1 MELNKQLGQGGAGMH
16 TTAPGSA
23 AEALKAL
30 FGLRVSLVTGGAAN
44 AKLALADIRPGDTI
58 LAAHN
63 NNSGAFTDVTAS
75 TTIDNPNATG
85 TVTVGA
91 ATAGDSV
98 TIAGLT
104 YTLVAPG
111 TAIDAGDMTKLALVG
126 GQTAAVLAGRLAA
139 LVNAREDNR
148 TSPRGSSSR
157 PATPSTPKFWL
168 TKTRARA
175 PPSARPF
182 PRFRGTCWHTYCPT
196 IPISW
201 RLLAP
206 TNSKSWTSPKRKRPY
221 SSGRRT

>member
-111 TAIDAGDMTKLALVG
+111 TAIDAGDMAKLALVG
-126 GQTAAVLAGRLAA
+126 GQTAAALAGRLAA

-148 TSPRGSSSR
+148 TSKVKASANAAVITLTAVEEGTVGNAVALAETGNTFTISG
-157 PATPSTPKFWL
+157 ATLTGGTNTGGIKVNATTNQVVLYWL
-168 TKTRARA
+168 KK
-175 PPSARPF
+175 P
-182 PRFRGTCWHTYCPT
+182 
-196 IPISW
+196 
-201 RLLAP
+201 
-206 TNSKSWTSPKRKRPY
+206 
-221 SSGRRT
+221 

>member
-16 TTAPGSA
+16 TAAPGSA

-148 TSPRGSSSR
+148 TS
-157 PATPSTPKFWL
+157 KV
-168 TKTRARA
+168 KARA
-175 PPSARPF
+175 NAAVITLTAVEE
-182 PRFRGTCWHTYCPT
+182 GTVGNAVALAETGNTFT
-196 IPISW
+196 ISGAT
-201 RLLAP
+201 LTGG
-206 TNSKSWTSPKRKRPY
+206 TNTGGIKVNATTNQVVLYWLKKP
-221 SSGRRT
+221 

>member
-16 TTAPGSA
+16 TAAPGSA

-30 FGLRVSLVTGGAAN
+30 FGLKVSLIAGAA
-44 AKLALADIRPGDTI
+44 AGTKLNLADIRPGDVI

-63 NNSGAFTDVTAS
+63 NNSGAFTDVTAG

-111 TAIDAGDMTKLALVG
+111 TAIDAGGMTKLALVG
-126 GQTAAVLAGRLAA
+126 GQTAAALAGRLAA

-148 TSPRGSSSR
+148 TSKVKASANAAVITLTAVEEGTVGNAVALAETGNTFTISG
-157 PATPSTPKFWL
+157 ATLTGGTNTGGIKVSATTNQVVLYWL
-168 TKTRARA
+168 KK
-175 PPSARPF
+175 P
-182 PRFRGTCWHTYCPT
+182 
-196 IPISW
+196 
-201 RLLAP
+201 
-206 TNSKSWTSPKRKRPY
+206 
-221 SSGRRT
+221 

>member
-148 TSPRGSSSR
+148 TS
-157 PATPSTPKFWL
+157 KV
-168 TKTRARA
+168 KARA
-175 PPSARPF
+175 NAAVITLTAVEE
-182 PRFRGTCWHTYCPT
+182 GTVGNAVALAETGNTFT
-196 IPISW
+196 ISGAT
-201 RLLAP
+201 LTGG
-206 TNSKSWTSPKRKRPY
+206 TNTGGIKVNATTNQVVLYWLKKP
-221 SSGRRT
+221 

>member
-91 ATAGDSV
+91 VTAGDSV

-148 TSPRGSSSR
+148 TSKVKASANAAVITLTAVEEGTVGNAVALAETGNTFTISG
-157 PATPSTPKFWL
+157 ATLTGGTNTGGIKVNATTNQVVLYWL
-168 TKTRARA
+168 KK
-175 PPSARPF
+175 P
-182 PRFRGTCWHTYCPT
+182 
-196 IPISW
+196 
-201 RLLAP
+201 
-206 TNSKSWTSPKRKRPY
+206 
-221 SSGRRT
+221 

>member
-148 TSPRGSSSR
+148 TSKVKASANAAVITLTAVEEGTVGNAVALAETGNTFTISG
-157 PATPSTPKFWL
+157 ATLTGGTNTGGIKVNATTNQVVLYWL
-168 TKTRARA
+168 KK
-175 PPSARPF
+175 P
-182 PRFRGTCWHTYCPT
+182 
-196 IPISW
+196 
-201 RLLAP
+201 
-206 TNSKSWTSPKRKRPY
+206 
-221 SSGRRT
+221 

>member
-16 TTAPGSA
+16 TAAPGSA

-30 FGLRVSLVTGGAAN
+30 FGLKVSLIAGAA
-44 AKLALADIRPGDTI
+44 AGTKLNLADIRPGDVI

-148 TSPRGSSSR
+148 TSKVRASANAAVITLTAVEEGTVGNAVALAETGNTFTISG
-157 PATPSTPKFWL
+157 ATLTGGTNTGGIKVNATTNQVVLYWL
-168 TKTRARA
+168 KK
-175 PPSARPF
+175 P
-182 PRFRGTCWHTYCPT
+182 
-196 IPISW
+196 
-201 RLLAP
+201 
-206 TNSKSWTSPKRKRPY
+206 
-221 SSGRRT
+221 

>member
-16 TTAPGSA
+16 TAAPGSA

-30 FGLRVSLVTGGAAN
+30 FGLKVSLIAGAA
-44 AKLALADIRPGDTI
+44 AGTKLNLADIRPGDVI

-63 NNSGAFTDVTAS
+63 NNSGAFTDVTAG

-111 TAIDAGDMTKLALVG
+111 TAIDAGGMTKLALVG
-126 GQTAAVLAGRLAA
+126 GQTAAALAGRLAA

-148 TSPRGSSSR
+148 TSKVKASANAAVITLTAVEEGTVGNAVALAETGNTFTISG
-157 PATPSTPKFWL
+157 ATLTGGTNTGGIKVNATTNQVVLYWL
-168 TKTRARA
+168 KK
-175 PPSARPF
+175 P
-182 PRFRGTCWHTYCPT
+182 
-196 IPISW
+196 
-201 RLLAP
+201 
-206 TNSKSWTSPKRKRPY
+206 
-221 SSGRRT
+221 